1 MLVPRVF
8 VRLIPALSLAM
19 SLAGHGAEPF
29 EGFLKTHCVRCHGPE
44 QAKGDLRIDRL
55 SRDFKLGAD
64 THHWAEMIN
73 AVNSGEMPPKK
84 DKEKKPSQQE
94 IAAFVTSLD
103 ALMKQGRAARMAAR
117 PPVAHYRLSRK
128 EYQDR
133 KSTRLNSSHSQQS
146 RMPSSA

>member
-1 MLVPRVF
+1 MPELPTIQEQGVAGYNASTFHGYVAPANTPRA
-8 VRLIPALSLAM
+8 I
-19 SLAGHGAEPF
+19 
-29 EGFLKTHCVRCHGPE
+29 
-44 QAKGDLRIDRL
+44 IDKL

-103 ALMKQGRAARMAAR
+103 ALMKQGRAAHPNCLHVPPCGHASSPPLSVR
-117 PPVAHYRLSRK
+117 P
-128 EYQDR
+128 
-133 KSTRLNSSHSQQS
+133 
-146 RMPSSA
+146 